1 MVKLNHCW
9 VQLTHILQL
18 SLLPFYIPLVSPPI
32 TREPTRMYDQPSF
45 DTPSLHSLSILLFT
59 VLLYLL
65 STPPFSSPVTRPS
78 LPMTSPHLTLPFYI
92 SFLYSFFN
100 PSLPSTYISSYVYS
114 PFDTPTL
121 LTFPFHPPYLLSQDN
136 PPDMTSSPMTL
147 PLYIPILYSLSTLLP
162 LDTSIAWLPTGHRQP
177 QPYFYFNF
185 ILGYCHGT
193 AQSPLGS
200 PPVTRQPPL

>member
-1 MVKLNHCW
+1 
-9 VQLTHILQL
+9 
-18 SLLPFYIPLVSPPI
+18 
-32 TREPTRMYDQPSF
+32 MYDQPSF

-185 ILGYCHGT
+185 KLYFRILSCYSSIAAGLPTGHKT
-193 AQSPLGS
+193 TPTL
-200 PPVTRQPPL
+200 TRPPLTLPLQIPFLYSLSTLLP